1 MQILHSYGCTASTLI
16 TALEQ
21 ADHYSH
27 TTQATRGRW
36 LLPLLQ
42 LCTAAAVLV
51 GRQIERANDGCL
63 QKKSRP

>member
-27 TTQATRGRW
+27 TTRAHRGRW
-36 LLPLLQ
+36 LLPVLQ
-42 LCTAAAVLV
+42 LCTGAAVLV
-51 GRQIERANDGCL
+51 GRQIERVN
-63 QKKSRP
+63 R